1 MSFNIGLSGL
11 RAATKDLNVTGNNI
25 ANAGT
30 VGFKQSRAE
39 FADVYAS
46 AVLGT
51 GKNQQGSG
59 VLLGNVSQ
67 LFNQGDINY
76 TQNPL
81 DLAINGN
88 GFFQVSNNGALS
100 YTRAGFFGTDKDG
113 FIVDNFG
120 YNLQGYRVDNNGNLQ
135 TGVIGN
141 LQIQK
146 ASQDPKATSEI
157 RQSLNLNSTSNVP
170 PNAPFLASDPGT
182 YNESTSTDIY
192 DSQGNAHTFSQFFV
206 KTGPNNWTMNVLID
220 GAHPHAGLANLAAK
234 TAMKQAGSTPADI
247 AAAAIGALDPNS
259 DFGIRMNTELTTLLA
274 TNPSAE
280 QVMAAVARIG
290 NSSPISLNVAFDSAG
305 RMLPIDPAANPSLFD
320 PSATPPGT
328 PGVNQFWELNPD
340 GTVSL
345 RPGQWTPATM
355 SEDKPPVALA
365 NGSTM
370 NPTGVQLDMRNASQF
385 ASSFAVTEVAQDG
398 YTTGELS
405 GIEIDDTGMIFARYT
420 NGQSKVQGQVIL
432 ADFANVQGLTPVGK
446 TQWVQSLE
454 SGEPVRNP
462 GGTGTL
468 GAIQSGALEES
479 NVELSD
485 QLVNLIVA
493 QRNYQ
498 ANAKTIETNSA
509 ITQTIINIR

>member
-51 GKNQQGSG
+51 GKNPQGSG
-59 VLLGNVSQ
+59 VLLANVSQ
-67 LFNQGDINY
+67 LFNQGNINY

-100 YTRAGFFGTDKDG
+100 YTRAGYFGTDKDG

-120 YNLQGYRVDNNGNLQ
+120 YNLQGYQVDNNGNLQ
-135 TGVIGN
+135 SGVVGN

-146 ASQDPKATSEI
+146 ASQDPKATTEI
-157 RQSLNLNSTSNVP
+157 RQAYNLNSTSNVP
-170 PNAPFLASDPGT
+170 PNSPFAPTDPGT
-182 YNESTSTDIY
+182 YNSSTSTNIY
-192 DSQGNAHTFSQFFV
+192 DSQGNAHTFSQYFV
-206 KTGPNNWTMNVLID
+206 KNGANSWTMNVLID

-234 TAMKQAGSTPADI
+234 TAREENGSAIAQDIINAAVGELPDGDFKNKMGGELVDLITSNPGLTVDQAV
-247 AAAAIGALDPNS
+247 AAI
-259 DFGIRMNTELTTLLA
+259 
-274 TNPSAE
+274 
-280 QVMAAVARIG
+280 ARIG
-290 NSSPISLNVAFDSAG
+290 NNSPITLNVTFDSAG
-305 RMLPIDPAANPSLFD
+305 KIQPIAVDANDP
-320 PSATPPGT
+320 
-328 PGVNQFWELNPD
+328 FWTLNED

-345 RPGQWTPATM
+345 KPGQWTPSTM
-355 SEDKPPVALA
+355 SNDKPPVALA
-365 NGSTM
+365 NGSVM
-370 NPTGVQLDMRNASQF
+370 NPTGIVLDMRSASQF
-385 ASSFAVTEVAQDG
+385 ASTFAVTEVAQDG

-405 GIEIDDTGMIFARYT
+405 GVEIDDTGMIFARYT

-462 GGTGTL
+462 AGTGTL
-468 GAIQSGALEES
+468 GAIQSGALEDS

>member
-39 FADVYAS
+39 FADVYS
-46 AVLGT
+46 ATVMGT

-67 LFNQGDINY
+67 LFNQGNINY
-76 TQNPL
+76 TQNPM

-120 YNLQGYRVDNNGNLQ
+120 YNLQGYRVDNNGHLQ

-157 RQSLNLNSTSNVP
+157 RQAYNLNSTSNVP
-170 PNAPFLASDPGT
+170 PNSPFLASDPGT
-182 YNESTSTDIY
+182 YNSSTSTNIY
-192 DSQGNAHTFSQFFV
+192 DSQGNAHTFSQYFV

-220 GAHPHAGLANLAAK
+220 GAHPHAGVANLAAK
-234 TAMKQAGSTPADI
+234 TAKEQAGSTPQDI
-247 AAAAIGALDPNS
+247 ANAAINALDPTS
-259 DFGIRMNTELTTLLA
+259 DFGIRMTTELNALMAQTPP
-274 TNPSAE
+274 PSAD
-280 QVMAAVARIG
+280 QVMAAITRVG
-290 NSSPISLNVAFDSAG
+290 NNSPISLNVAFDSAG
-305 RMLPIDPAANPSLFD
+305 KMLPIDPATNPSLFD
-320 PSATPPGT
+320 PAAGGAAT
-328 PGVNQFWELNPD
+328 VDQFWELNPD
-340 GTVSL
+340 GTVTL
-345 RPGQWTPATM
+345 RAGQWTPATM
-355 SEDKPPVALA
+355 SDDKPPVALA
-365 NGSTM
+365 NGSVM
-370 NPTGVQLDMRNASQF
+370 NATGVLLDMRSASQF
-385 ASSFAVTEVAQDG
+385 ASAFAVTEVAQDG

-405 GIEIDDTGMIFARYT
+405 GVEIDDTGMIFARYT

-462 GGTGTL
+462 GRTGTL
-468 GAIQSGALEES
+468 GAIQSGALEDS

>member
-51 GKNQQGSG
+51 GKNPQGSG
-59 VLLGNVSQ
+59 VLLANVSQ
-67 LFNQGDINY
+67 LFNQGNINY

-100 YTRAGFFGTDKDG
+100 YTRAGYFGTDKDG

-120 YNLQGYRVDNNGNLQ
+120 YNLQGYQVDNNGNLQ
-135 TGVIGN
+135 SGVVGN

-146 ASQDPKATSEI
+146 ASQDPKATTEI
-157 RQSLNLNSTSNVP
+157 RQAYNLNSTSNVP
-170 PNAPFLASDPGT
+170 PNSPFAPTDPGT
-182 YNESTSTDIY
+182 YNSSTSTNIY
-192 DSQGNAHTFSQFFV
+192 DSQGNAHTFSQYFV
-206 KTGPNNWTMNVLID
+206 KNGANSWTMNVLID

-234 TAMKQAGSTPADI
+234 TEKEQAGSDPQRIAD
-247 AAAAIGALDPNS
+247 AAINALDPSS
-259 DFGIRMNTELTTLLA
+259 DFGIRMSNELAAFMWQTPP
-274 TNPSAE
+274 PSAD
-280 QVMAAVARIG
+280 QVIAAITRIG
-290 NSSPISLNVAFDSAG
+290 NNSPISLNVTFDSAG
-305 RMLPIDPAANPSLFD
+305 KIQPIAVDANDP
-320 PSATPPGT
+320 
-328 PGVNQFWELNPD
+328 FWTLNED

-345 RPGQWTPATM
+345 KPGQWTPSTM
-355 SEDKPPVALA
+355 SNDKPPVALA
-365 NGSTM
+365 NGSVM
-370 NPTGVQLDMRNASQF
+370 NPTGIVLDMRSASQF
-385 ASSFAVTEVAQDG
+385 ASTFAVTEVAQDG

-405 GIEIDDTGMIFARYT
+405 GVEIDDTGMIFARYT

-462 GGTGTL
+462 AGTGTL
-468 GAIQSGALEES
+468 GAIQSGALEDS